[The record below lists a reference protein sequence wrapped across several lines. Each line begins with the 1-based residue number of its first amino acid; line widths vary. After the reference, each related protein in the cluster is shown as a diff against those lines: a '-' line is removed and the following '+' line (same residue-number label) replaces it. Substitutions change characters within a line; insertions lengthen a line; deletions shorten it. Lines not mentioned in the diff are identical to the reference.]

1 MAEESSRPA
10 FQSLESMV
18 QAFGSVSMM
27 LESTFF
33 AIHSSFRAVLGVA
46 ENFGRMRGMLAQ
58 VFSALTIFKAVRWAY
73 HQLLVL
79 FGNILPSSHLPL
91 KSFLKCRTPQA
102 WKY

>member
-46 ENFGRMRGMLAQ
+46 ENFGRMRGLLAQ

-79 FGNILPSSHLPL
+79 LSKNSSITRST
-91 KSFLKCRTPQA
+91 KKIN
-102 WKY
+102 